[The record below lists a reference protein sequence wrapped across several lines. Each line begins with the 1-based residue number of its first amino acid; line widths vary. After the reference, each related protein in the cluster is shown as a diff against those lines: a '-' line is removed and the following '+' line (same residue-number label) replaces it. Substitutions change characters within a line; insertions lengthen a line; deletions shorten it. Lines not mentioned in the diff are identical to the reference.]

1 MRALPVPLFARL
13 FAPLFAPLFALFFSS
28 ALLAA
33 EPSGAE
39 TAAGLKEALTRGAG
53 AAVSQLGRRDGFLG
67 DPRVRIPLPDSIRK
81 GEKVMRTLGAGK
93 YADEL
98 IETMNRAAEAAVVEA
113 RPILVNAVKT
123 MSFDD
128 ARGIVSGGD
137 DAATNYF
144 RRSTSADIAQK
155 FLPIVKQATAK
166 VKLADKYN
174 KYAGKAAKL
183 GLLDEKD
190 ADLDRYVTQKAM
202 DGLFLMVAEQEKSI
216 RKDPV
221 ATGSA
226 LLKKVFGFGG

>member
-1 MRALPVPLFARL
+1 MRALFVPLLAL
-13 FAPLFAPLFALFFSS
+13 FLAAPLS
-28 ALLAA
+28 AA
-33 EPSGAE
+33 EPTLAE
-39 TAAGLKEALTRGAG
+39 TSSGLKEALSRGAEV
-53 AAVSQLGRRDGFLG
+53 AVAQLGKTNGFLG
-67 DPRVRIPLPDSIRK
+67 DKRVRIPLPDSVRK
-81 GEKVMRTLGAGK
+81 GEKMMRTLGAGK

-113 RPILVNAVKT
+113 KPILINAVRN

-128 ARGIVSGGD
+128 ARGILSGGD
-137 DAATNYF
+137 DAATQYF
-144 RRSTSADIAQK
+144 RRTTSADIAQK
-155 FLPIVKQATAK
+155 FLPVVKQATAK
-166 VKLADKYN
+166 VQLADKYN
-174 KYAGKAAKL
+174 QYAGKAAKL
-183 GLLDEKD
+183 GLLDDKD